1 MPDTETPLLR
11 LLGVPTWVGPHSDI
25 VFPAERPYQFLALLA
40 CRGVWTTRDE
50 LAELM
55 WPDRSQASAR
65 GNMRTLLL
73 RALNISPE
81 IIIEQQSDR
90 LASRSRPS
98 RRGADG

>member
-1 MPDTETPLLR
+1 MHEGRTPPVTGASAGDLLKAA
-11 LLGVPTWVGPHSDI
+11 G
-25 VFPAERPYQFLALLA
+25 
-40 CRGVWTTRDE
+40 
-50 LAELM
+50 

-73 RALNISPE
+73 RALDISPE
-81 IIIEQQSDR
+81 IVIEQQSDR